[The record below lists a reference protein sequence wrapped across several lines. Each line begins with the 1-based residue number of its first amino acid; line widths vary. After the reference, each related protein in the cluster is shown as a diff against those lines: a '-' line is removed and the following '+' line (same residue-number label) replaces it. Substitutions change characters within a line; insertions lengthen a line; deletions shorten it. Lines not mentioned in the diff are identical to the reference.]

1 MQKFS
6 TWLILSLAVVFWILR
21 VVATYATGMGFDF
34 IIKPIDMT
42 TEIILLF
49 TALVCFVLIAK
60 RNFLGIALYLVAY
73 WGYFGVTIWQ
83 TLNPTQTAEGTA
95 NIDYINLL
103 FAFFGVVLPLLALFD
118 WLFDKNKQAHPVD
131 KKTDWFYKDAK
142 YDIKKDERADT
153 NNYKTL

>member
-6 TWLILSLAVVFWILR
+6 TWMILSLAVVFWILR
-21 VVATYATGMGFDF
+21 VIATYATGMGFDF
-34 IIKPIDMT
+34 IIKPIDLT

-60 RNFLGIALYLVAY
+60 RNFLGIALYLVSY

-83 TLNPTQTAEGTA
+83 ALNPVQNSTSG
-95 NIDYINLL
+95 NVDYINLL
-103 FAFFGVVLPLLALFD
+103 FAFFGVILPVVALFD

-131 KKTDWFYKDAK
+131 KKTDWFYKNEQ